1 MSTASTDF
9 PLPSEGPA
17 RQATAPDRVEDTRL
31 LGMHLQHLIQRPPI
45 TLPPQTSVQEVA
57 RTMRERSVSSVMLV
71 EQGQLVG
78 LVTDRDLRNR
88 VVAEGLNLSRSVADI
103 ATLNPMS
110 LDQRSPAFEALLLM
124 ARHNIH
130 HVPVM
135 DGQRIAGMVTATDL
149 TQSVWA

>member
-1 MSTASTDF
+1 M
-9 PLPSEGPA
+9 
-17 RQATAPDRVEDTRL
+17 
-31 LGMHLQHLIQRPPI
+31 
-45 TLPPQTSVQEVA
+45 
-57 RTMRERSVSSVMLV
+57 
-71 EQGQLVG
+71 G

-103 ATLNPMS
+103 ANLNPMT

-135 DGQRIAGMVTATDL
+135 DGQSIAGMVTATDL